1 MVILVDIYVPAVG
14 NVYDFQ
20 LDEEE
25 KISTIVEEIAE
36 LIGQKEHCQMV
47 GDVGELMLC
56 LKKDKTVLSPNLTLE
71 VSGIQN
77 GDSLILV

>member
-1 MVILVDIYVPAVG
+1 MILVDIYVPAVG

-25 KISTIVEEIAE
+25 KISMIVEEIGE
-36 LIGQKEHCQMV
+36 LIGQKEHCQIV
-47 GDVGELMLC
+47 GEIGELMLC
-56 LKKDKTVLSPNLTLE
+56 SKKDRKILSKNLTLAL
-71 VSGIQN
+71 SGIQN